1 VVERGEGEKER
12 GGEGGIFFA
21 GEVVLFCLC
30 KFCMSPSWPVTKTLS
45 KFGVNL
51 HLEALLFSLGG
62 FLF

>member
-1 VVERGEGEKER
+1 
-12 GGEGGIFFA
+12 
-21 GEVVLFCLC
+21 
-30 KFCMSPSWPVTKTLS
+30 MSPSWPVMKILS